1 MTGQLSDKEKALL
14 ILKESQKKFEE
25 AEEQFKELTKAIL
38 GLKIALEHSER
49 LLKRI
54 INEESN
60 QGNIHRECEYYND
73 EKDFCSNY
81 LVGKYMGLAFEVS
94 RHKHCIK
101 DIIENG
107 GFND

>member
-1 MTGQLSDKEKALL
+1 MTEQLSDKEKALL
-14 ILKESQKKFEE
+14 ILEESQKKFEE
-25 AEEQFKELTKAIL
+25 AEEQFKELSKAIL
-38 GLKIALEHSER
+38 ELKIAFEHSER
-49 LLKRI
+49 LLKRV

-60 QGNIHRECEYYND
+60 QGNIHRKCEYYND

-81 LVGKYMGLAFEVS
+81 LVGKYLGLAFEVS

-107 GFND
+107 DVDD